1 MIWFVIFE
9 NLFMVFGIWI
19 LRFRKVHVL
28 FNMIWNKIEYYY
40 WDQKIIIRE
49 ETGQN
54 IYQIT
59 KKKYIKNS

>member
-1 MIWFVIFE
+1 
-9 NLFMVFGIWI
+9 MVFGIWI

-59 KKKYIKNS
+59 KKKYIKNSKILTLILSA

>member
-1 MIWFVIFE
+1 
-9 NLFMVFGIWI
+9 MVFGIWI